1 MLKAKKPH
9 NASAAESPFTSKVA
23 VCVCVC
29 ACVKSWCPEFRMWF
43 SLFECC
49 CVWLRTC
56 VLTFCL
62 VGASVAQLRS
72 RYNVFI
78 TCGNKV
84 RDEGFPPTQQ
94 DAMTQPFSGT

>member
-1 MLKAKKPH
+1 M
-9 NASAAESPFTSKVA
+9 
-23 VCVCVC
+23 
-29 ACVKSWCPEFRMWF
+29 
-43 SLFECC
+43 
-49 CVWLRTC
+49 WLRAC

-72 RYNVFI
+72 QYNVFI